1 VECRVRVR
9 SHWKPDRTSST
20 FQDESLTMPNLSGTV
35 SSLGD
40 LDGRELLNRAIE
52 AYYDDIAA
60 AARRSGHSGSATLD
74 IVHDLYLKLSAKPD
88 ILSDKRSLKSYLCR
102 AAANLGIDRFRR
114 ERFEAQLFSGSED
127 EAYAVAAAN
136 ASPDLALEIEARIA
150 VLRDAIAEL
159 PARRRAVF
167 VLHRMHQ
174 LPQDEIAVKLNI
186 TRNMVDRHL
195 RRAFAHCLDRL
206 MRAEMEL
213 ATWSWSR

>member
-1 VECRVRVR
+1 
-9 SHWKPDRTSST
+9 
-20 FQDESLTMPNLSGTV
+20 MPNLSGTV

-40 LDGRELLNRAIE
+40 LDGNELLNRAIE

-74 IVHDLYLKLSAKPD
+74 IVHDLYLKLSAKPE
-88 ILSDKRSLKSYLCR
+88 ILRDKRSLKSYLCQ
-102 AAANLGIDRFRR
+102 AAVNLGIDRFRM
-114 ERFEAQLFSGSED
+114 ERFEAHLFSGTED
-127 EAYAVAAAN
+127 EARVVPAEN
-136 ASPDLALEIEARIA
+136 ASPDHALETEARII

-167 VLHRMHQ
+167 ILHRLHQ
-174 LPQDEIAVKLNI
+174 LSQDEIAAKLNI
-186 TRNMVDRHL
+186 SRNMVDRHL

-206 MRAEMEL
+206 MKSEQEL